1 MHLHC
6 MIISNIHTNSRAQI
20 YNFDREI
27 NDFYHHKERAKV
39 HVSAYCRLTQ
49 QTKQGLVTSVC

>member
-6 MIISNIHTNSRAQI
+6 MIISNIHTNFRAQI
-20 YNFDREI
+20 YDFDREI

-39 HVSAYCRLTQ
+39 SALCRLTQ
-49 QTKQGLVTSVC
+49 QTKQGLETSVC